1 MAAIRNP
8 QRPPSRAPSKASS
21 ASAVPASASF
31 DSRRGVVIGAALT
44 AMLVAAV
51 TVWLAI
57 GAVPDLAKSLP
68 VEQVLF
74 VSASGAPLAEVDGD
88 ALKRVADALRTRNA
102 SMLQLDLAGL
112 AGSIKQIPWVR
123 EATVR
128 RQFPDSIV
136 VSIEEHKPVAR
147 WMTAPAS
154 TDASTDEASTLV
166 NSYGDVFIAVIADDR
181 RDLLPRLAGPEGTSA
196 EVLTRYAALL
206 APLKTID
213 RAPAALVL
221 TARRAWQLTLDNG
234 SAIELGRTDADQRIA
249 RFIRT
254 YTELSALQVAGAVV
268 DMRYQAGLTIRN
280 ANGVGGTKPAT
291 DDAATKRST

>member
-8 QRPPSRAPSKASS
+8 QRLPTRAPSKKASGFS
-21 ASAVPASASF
+21 MPASVPF
-31 DSRRGVVIGAALT
+31 HSRRGVVIGAALA
-44 AMLVAAV
+44 AMLVAAGV
-51 TVWLAI
+51 VWVAI

-68 VEQVLF
+68 VERVVF
-74 VSASGAPLAEVDGD
+74 VSASGAPLTEVDGD

-112 AGSIKQIPWVR
+112 AGSVKQIPWVR
-123 EATVR
+123 EATIR
-128 RQFPDSIV
+128 RQFPDRIV

-147 WMTAPAS
+147 WMTASAS
-154 TDASTDEASTLV
+154 VDSSIDEASTLV
-166 NSYGDVFIAVIADDR
+166 NSYGDVFTAVIADDR

-196 EVLTRYAALL
+196 EVLTRYATLL
-206 APLKTID
+206 APLKAID
-213 RAPAALVL
+213 RAPTALVL

-249 RFIRT
+249 RFIQT
-254 YTELSALQVAGAVV
+254 YSELPALQVAGAVV

-280 ANGVGGTKPAT
+280 ANGVGGTKPAK
-291 DDAATKRST
+291 DNAATKRST

>member
-1 MAAIRNP
+1 MAAIRNQ
-8 QRPPSRAPSKASS
+8 QRSPTRVPPKAGS
-21 ASAVPASASF
+21 ASAVPVSVPF
-31 DSRRGVVIGAALT
+31 HSRRGVVIGAALA
-44 AMLVAAV
+44 AMLVAAAV
-51 TVWLAI
+51 VWVAI
-57 GAVPDLAKSLP
+57 GAVPDLAKTMP
-68 VEQVLF
+68 VERVVF
-74 VSASGAPLAEVDGD
+74 VSASGAALTEVDGD

-112 AGSIKQIPWVR
+112 AGSVKQIPWVR
-123 EATVR
+123 EATIR

-181 RDLLPRLAGPEGTSA
+181 RDLLPHLAGPDGTSA

-206 APLKTID
+206 APLKTIE
-213 RAPAALVL
+213 RAPAALLL

-234 SAIELGRTDADQRIA
+234 AAIELGRTDADERIA
-249 RFIRT
+249 RFIQT
-254 YTELSALQVAGAVV
+254 YSELPALQVAGAVV

-280 ANGVGGTKPAT
+280 VNGLNVAKPAKN
-291 DDAATKRST
+291 DAVKKRTT

>member
-21 ASAVPASASF
+21 ASAVPASVSF
-31 DSRRGVVIGAALT
+31 DSRRGVVIGAALA

-74 VSASGAPLAEVDGD
+74 VSASGAPLTEVDGD

-254 YTELSALQVAGAVV
+254 YTELPALQVAGAVV